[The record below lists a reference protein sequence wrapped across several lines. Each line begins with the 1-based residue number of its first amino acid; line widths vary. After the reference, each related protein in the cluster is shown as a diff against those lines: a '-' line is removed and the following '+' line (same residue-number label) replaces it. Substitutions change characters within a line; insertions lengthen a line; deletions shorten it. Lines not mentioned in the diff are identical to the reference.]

1 MFFTLGNSQDKSM
14 SYKERR
20 LLGYSQQQMFNIA
33 ADVAKYRE
41 FVPWCNESVVVR
53 KTATGAVIVRLGVG
67 FPPLSES
74 YTSTV
79 TLQNPAHVKSVAHS
93 SHMFEYLINQ
103 WHFWPGLVANE
114 NTCMVEFSVDFEF
127 KSALYAK
134 VAGLFFDQVVAMM
147 VNAFIT
153 RARTLH
159 GPASIPPQKPDILV
173 LSSRVS
179 VGCGLCWRLRF
190 GEQRLR
196 SIVFIRRCGESA
208 VGDRKTY
215 LRQRSISFEHMLRSP

>member
-1 MFFTLGNSQDKSM
+1 MRPIFYSLSRPSWQSMNPVRAHIRTFLTLGNLQDKSM

-33 ADVAKYRE
+33 ADVGKYRE
-41 FVPWCNESVVVR
+41 FVPWCNESVIVR
-53 KTATGAVIVRLGVG
+53 KTASGAVIVRLGVG

-79 TLQNPAHVKSVAHS
+79 TLQSPAHVKSVAHS

-103 WHFWPGLVANE
+103 WNFWPGLVANE

-147 VNAFIT
+147 VSAFIT
-153 RARTLH
+153 RAQTLH

-173 LSSRVS
+173 YKK
-179 VGCGLCWRLRF
+179 C
-190 GEQRLR
+190 
-196 SIVFIRRCGESA
+196 
-208 VGDRKTY
+208 
-215 LRQRSISFEHMLRSP
+215 